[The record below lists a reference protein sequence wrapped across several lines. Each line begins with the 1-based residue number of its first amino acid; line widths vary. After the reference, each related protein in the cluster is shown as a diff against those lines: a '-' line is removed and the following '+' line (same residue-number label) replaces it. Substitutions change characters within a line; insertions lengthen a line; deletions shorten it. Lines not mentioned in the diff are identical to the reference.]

1 MQLWEDLCQLE
12 GQLGMRYLTH
22 ESEDNFWMKHGARP
36 HPLAKQEAEQKAAE
50 LAAAAVA
57 DNQRVV
63 KFSDMQGRISNGTS
77 CNGLATTTYPDS
89 TVVAAADENAIDNV
103 STNSSDSRD
112 RASSSGS
119 KKDYLSM
126 TDEEIAA
133 SEAHAARVG
142 YKVTTI

>member
-1 MQLWEDLCQLE
+1 
-12 GQLGMRYLTH
+12 MRYLTH

-36 HPLAKQEAEQKAAE
+36 HPLAKQEAEQKAKD
-50 LAAAAVA
+50 LAAAVEA
-57 DNQRVV
+57 DSHRVV
-63 KFSDMQGRISNGTS
+63 KFSDMQTPISNGS
-77 CNGLATTTYPDS
+77 PKSGHSSEAAINDSAFLPDQPDS
-89 TVVAAADENAIDNV
+89 RGTDND
-103 STNSSDSRD
+103 SLNSSDSRD

-126 TDEEIAA
+126 SDVEIAA